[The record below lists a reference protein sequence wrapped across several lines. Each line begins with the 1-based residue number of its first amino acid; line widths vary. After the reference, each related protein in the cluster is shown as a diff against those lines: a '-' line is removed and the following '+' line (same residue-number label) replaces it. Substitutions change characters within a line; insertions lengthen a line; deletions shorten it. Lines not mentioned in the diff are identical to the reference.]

1 MPVLVSK
8 ANPGIL
14 LRKRIIT
21 LQAFTPPM
29 NISEILAGL
38 SANESKLLLALD
50 RLNGK
55 ASPEQ
60 VFEAGDFDQMV
71 EVMNAGSW
79 LQSKGA
85 VAISEVARKVYSIK
99 DAGVLGR
106 GLPERRALA
115 LLAKH
120 GGEGEIKDL
129 SSVLSKEEASI
140 ALGWLRRK
148 NLAKISK
155 EGDRKI
161 LRLTD
166 VGRAALDRPT
176 ADEVLL
182 EQLAQTE
189 MSEDMLDK
197 KIIASLKS
205 RQDIVNE
212 KLLVSRTMELTDL
225 GRELISLGLVVKDE
239 VAQLTPELIQ
249 TGKWRQASFR
259 KYDVRTFAPAI
270 YPGKKHPLTRIA
282 DEVREIFVDMGFT
295 EIDEE
300 YVQPAF
306 WNMDALFT
314 PQDHPAREIQDTF
327 YLKSPNKLQLED
339 EEIIKRVCAMH
350 ETGGD
355 TGSLGWQY
363 KWCREESERALL
375 RTHTTV
381 NTIRYLWRNPEP
393 PVKVF
398 SISKVFRKEAIDATH
413 LPEFTQIEGIIME
426 KDASFDMLC
435 GVIKEFYRRMGFENV
450 RFRPGY
456 FPYVEPSLEVEV
468 EFKGSWLELG
478 GAGVFRPEVTA
489 PFGVKYP
496 VLAWGMGFER
506 LAMLRWDLKDLRDLY
521 ISDVDM
527 LRKSP
532 IL

>member
-1 MPVLVSK
+1 
-8 ANPGIL
+8 
-14 LRKRIIT
+14 
-21 LQAFTPPM
+21 M
-29 NISEILAGL
+29 NASEILTGL

-50 RLNGK
+50 RLNGR
-55 ASPEQ
+55 ADPERI
-60 VFEAGDFDQMV
+60 FETGGFSQLV

-85 VAISEVARKVYSIK
+85 VVISEVARKVYSIK
-99 DAGVLGR
+99 DRAVLDR
-106 GLPERRALA
+106 GLPERHAIR
-115 LLAKH
+115 LLADR
-120 GGEGEIKDL
+120 GGEGEMSDL
-129 SSVLSKEEASI
+129 AAEMSKEETSI
-140 ALGWLRRK
+140 ALGWLRK
-148 NLAKISK
+148 KDLATISK
-155 EGDRKI
+155 VDGRTV

-166 VGRAALDRPT
+166 NGRASLDHPT
-176 ADEVLL
+176 SDEVLL
-182 EQLAQTE
+182 EQLAEGE
-189 MSEDMLDK
+189 MSEEALDK
-197 KIIASLKS
+197 NVIAALRS
-205 RQDIVNE
+205 RQDLVAE
-212 KLLVSRTMELTDL
+212 KLVVTRTMELTDL
-225 GRELISLGLVVKDE
+225 GRELIFMGLEVKDE

-249 TGKWRQASFR
+249 TGKWKDAQFR
-259 KYDVRTFAPAI
+259 RYDVRTFAPAI

-282 DEVREIFVDMGFT
+282 DEIRAIFVDMGFT

-314 PQDHPAREIQDTF
+314 PQDHPARELQDTF
-327 YLKSPNKLQLED
+327 YLKNPSKLELED
-339 EEIIKRVCAMH
+339 DSIIDRVCAMH

-355 TGSLGWQY
+355 TGSKGWRY
-363 KWCREESERALL
+363 RWCREESERALL

-381 NTIRYLWRNPEP
+381 NTIRHLWRNPEP

-398 SISKVFRKEAIDATH
+398 SLSKVFRKEAIDATH

-435 GVIKEFYRRMGFENV
+435 GIIKEFYRRMGFKNV

-456 FPYVEPSLEVEV
+456 FPYVEPGLEVEV

-527 LRKSP
+527 LRTSP

>member
-1 MPVLVSK
+1 
-8 ANPGIL
+8 
-14 LRKRIIT
+14 
-21 LQAFTPPM
+21 M
-29 NISEILAGL
+29 NASEILTGL

-50 RLNGK
+50 RLNGR
-55 ASPEQ
+55 ADPERI
-60 VFEAGDFDQMV
+60 FEAGGFSQLV

-85 VAISEVARKVYSIK
+85 VVISEVARKVYSIK
-99 DAGVLGR
+99 DRAVLDR
-106 GLPERRALA
+106 GLPERRAIR
-115 LLAKH
+115 LLAEK
-120 GGEGEIKDL
+120 GGEGDMGDL
-129 SSVLSKEEASI
+129 AAELSKEETSI
-140 ALGWLRRK
+140 ALGWLRK
-148 NLAKISK
+148 KDLATISK
-155 EGDRKI
+155 ADGRTV
-161 LRLTD
+161 LRLTEN
-166 VGRAALDRPT
+166 GRDALDRPT

-182 EQLAQTE
+182 EQLAEEE
-189 MSEDMLDK
+189 MSEETLDK
-197 KIIASLKS
+197 AVIAALRS
-205 RQDIVNE
+205 RQDLVAE
-212 KLLVSRTMELTDL
+212 KLLVTRTMELTDL
-225 GRELISLGLVVKDE
+225 GREIVSMGLEVKDE

-249 TGKWRQASFR
+249 TGKWKDVQFR
-259 KYDVRTFAPAI
+259 RYDVRTFAPAVH
-270 YPGKKHPLTRIA
+270 PGKKHPLTRIA
-282 DEVREIFVDMGFT
+282 DEIRTIFVDMGFT

-314 PQDHPAREIQDTF
+314 PQDHPARELQDTF
-327 YLKSPNKLQLED
+327 YLKNPCKLQLED
-339 EEIIKRVCAMH
+339 DGIIDRVCAMH

-355 TGSLGWQY
+355 TGSKGWRY
-363 KWCREESERALL
+363 RWCREESERALL

-381 NTIRYLWRNPEP
+381 NTIRHLWRNPEP

-398 SISKVFRKEAIDATH
+398 SLSKVFRKEAIDATH

-435 GVIKEFYRRMGFENV
+435 GIIKEFYRRMGFENV

-456 FPYVEPSLEVEV
+456 FPYVEPGLEVEV

-527 LRKSP
+527 LRTSP

>member
-1 MPVLVSK
+1 
-8 ANPGIL
+8 
-14 LRKRIIT
+14 
-21 LQAFTPPM
+21 M
-29 NISEILAGL
+29 NASEILAGL

-50 RLNGK
+50 RLHGK
-55 ASPEQ
+55 AAPEQ
-60 VFEAGDFDQMV
+60 VFEAGGFSQMV

-79 LQSKGA
+79 LQAKGA
-85 VAISEVARKVYSIK
+85 VEISEVARKVYSIR
-99 DAGVLGR
+99 DASVLER
-106 GLPERRALA
+106 GLPERRAIR
-115 LLAKH
+115 LLADR
-120 GGEGEIKDL
+120 GGDGEMADL
-129 SSVLSKEEASI
+129 AAELTKEETSI
-140 ALGWLRRK
+140 ALGWLRKK
-148 NLAKISK
+148 NLATISK
-155 EGDRKI
+155 VDGRTV

-166 VGRAALDRPT
+166 DGRAALDRPT
-176 ADEVLL
+176 ADEVVL
-182 EQLAQTE
+182 EQLARGE
-189 MSEDMLDK
+189 MSEDALDK
-197 KIIASLKS
+197 AVIAALRS
-205 RQDIVNE
+205 RQDLVSE
-212 KLLVSRTMELTDL
+212 RLLVTRTMELTDL
-225 GRELISLGLVVKDE
+225 GRELVSMGLEVRDE

-249 TGKWRQASFR
+249 TGKWKDVQLRR
-259 KYDVRTFAPAI
+259 YDVRTFAPAV

-282 DEVREIFVDMGFT
+282 DEIRAIFVDMGFT

-314 PQDHPAREIQDTF
+314 PQDHPARELQDTF
-327 YLKSPNKLQLED
+327 YLKNPCRMELED
-339 EEIIKRVCAMH
+339 EDIIERVCAMH
-350 ETGGD
+350 ETGGE
-355 TGSLGWQY
+355 TGSKGWRY
-363 KWCREESERALL
+363 RWCRQESERALL

-381 NTIRYLWRNPEP
+381 NTIRHLWRHPEP

-398 SISKVFRKEAIDATH
+398 SLSKVFRKEAIDATH

-426 KDASFDMLC
+426 ENASFDMLC
-435 GVIKEFYRRMGFENV
+435 GIIKEFYRRMGFKNV

-456 FPYVEPSLEVEV
+456 FPYVEPGLEVEV

-527 LRKSP
+527 LRTSP

>member
-1 MPVLVSK
+1 
-8 ANPGIL
+8 
-14 LRKRIIT
+14 
-21 LQAFTPPM
+21 M
-29 NISEILAGL
+29 NASEILTGL

-50 RLNGK
+50 SLHGK
-55 ASPEQ
+55 AAPEQ
-60 VFEAGDFDQMV
+60 VFEAGGFSQLV

-79 LQSKGA
+79 LQAKGA
-85 VAISEVARKVYSIK
+85 ITISEVARKVYSIK
-99 DAGVLGR
+99 DASVLER
-106 GLPERRALA
+106 GLPERRAIRMLA
-115 LLAKH
+115 DR
-120 GGEGEIKDL
+120 GGEGDMADL
-129 SSVLSKEEASI
+129 AAELSKGEMSI
-140 ALGWLRRK
+140 ALGWLKKK
-148 NLAKISK
+148 NLATISK
-155 EGDRKI
+155 VDGRTV
-161 LRLTD
+161 LRLTEN
-166 VGRAALDRPT
+166 GREALDRPM
-176 ADEVLL
+176 ADEIML
-182 EQLAQTE
+182 EQLAQAE
-189 MSEDMLDK
+189 MSEDVLDK
-197 KIIASLKS
+197 DVIAALRS
-205 RQDIVNE
+205 RQDMVTERLVVN
-212 KLLVSRTMELTDL
+212 RTMELTDL
-225 GRELISLGLVVKDE
+225 GRELISLGLEVKDE

-249 TGKWRQASFR
+249 TGKWKEVQFR
-259 KYDVRTFAPAI
+259 RYDVRTFAPAV

-282 DEVREIFVDMGFT
+282 DEIRAIFVDMGFT

-314 PQDHPAREIQDTF
+314 PQDHPARELQDTF
-327 YLKSPNKLQLED
+327 YLQNPCRIQLED
-339 EEIIKRVCAMH
+339 EEIIERVCEMH
-350 ETGGD
+350 ETGGK
-355 TGSLGWQY
+355 TGSKGWRY
-363 KWCREESERALL
+363 RWCREESERALL

-381 NTIRYLWRNPEP
+381 NTIRHLWRHPEP

-398 SISKVFRKEAIDATH
+398 SLSKVFRKEAIDATH
-413 LPEFTQIEGIIME
+413 LPEFTQIEGIVME
-426 KDASFDMLC
+426 RNASFDMLC

-456 FPYVEPSLEVEV
+456 FPYVEPGLEVEV

-527 LRKSP
+527 LRTSP